1 MKKSNARTYKNLT
14 YTQLQAHNKE
24 TRSHLK
30 PDDRKWLKTNKYK
43 NLGWDN
49 AITLYEKIADFQS
62 QYDLEDESLEEL
74 FLIADR
80 IGNKY
85 QTPEEIAAF
94 QSELATEVNAIADLI
109 DDQFPD
115 TEPEIIDYGTQN
127 QPRPNQ
133 SRKPSGKNAKR
144 TISTRQ

>member
-1 MKKSNARTYKNLT
+1 MKKSKARIYKTLTYK
-14 YTQLQAHNKE
+14 QLQAHNKA
-24 TRSHLK
+24 TRSDLK
-30 PDDRKWLKTNKYK
+30 PDDRKWLKTNRYK

-49 AITLYEKIADFQS
+49 AIALYEKIADFKS

-94 QSELATEVNAIADLI
+94 QAELATEVNAIADLI

-127 QPRPNQ
+127 Q
-133 SRKPSGKNAKR
+133 SRKSSGKNANR
-144 TISTRQ
+144 TVSTRE

>member
-1 MKKSNARTYKNLT
+1 MKKSKARTYKTLT
-14 YTQLQAHNKE
+14 YKQLQANNKE

-30 PDDRKWLKTNKYK
+30 PDDRKLLKTNGYK

-49 AITLYEKIADFQS
+49 AIALYEKITDFQS
-62 QYDLEDESLEEL
+62 QYDLEDDSLEDL
-74 FLIADR
+74 FLQADR

-94 QSELATEVNAIADLI
+94 QAELATEVNTIADLI
-109 DDQFPD
+109 EEQFPD

-127 QPRPNQ
+127 QPRKSQ
-133 SRKPSGKNAKR
+133 RKNTKR
-144 TISTRQ
+144 TVSTR